1 MKVKRMISLGL
12 CLLMLAALP
21 MSALAA
27 EGDVLLP
34 CGAPENAIPEYILS
48 SHPVGNALYLFG
60 MDGGLYAV
68 APGAPEPMRWPAISK
83 ASSTA
88 ICSPAAN
95 S

>member
-1 MKVKRMISLGL
+1 MKVKRMISLWL

-48 SHPVGNALYLFG
+48 SHPGGNDL
-60 MDGGLYAV
+60 
-68 APGAPEPMRWPAISK
+68 
-83 ASSTA
+83 
-88 ICSPAAN
+88 
-95 S
+95 